1 MVLLA
6 RQDTQQDG
14 IIRRDPSI
22 PVARGSA
29 GSRVRRPNRPAAP
42 RPPAAPQEP
51 GSASQAAEPDS
62 PNFFR
67 AAERTRLGPGQ
78 QLGFGVPTQGTE
90 ITDEQAGAL
99 TVPDFEFG
107 QERGQFTNPRGT
119 FVDDPSRA
127 GRASTA
133 PTLRRGG
140 SRASENVASRQNF
153 GAAPRSRSF
162 SGSGVGRDDSIAGI
176 RARRAAR
183 QGI

>member
-14 IIRRDPSI
+14 IIRRDPTL

-29 GSRVRRPNRPAAP
+29 GGRVRRPNRPAAP
-42 RPPAAPQEP
+42 RPPAAPQAP
-51 GSASQAAEPDS
+51 GSEPLPAEPD
-62 PNFFR
+62 
-67 AAERTRLGPGQ
+67 ERQPLGPGQ
-78 QLGFGVPTQGTE
+78 RLGFGVPTEGTE
-90 ITDEQAGAL
+90 VTSEEAGAL
-99 TVPDFEFG
+99 QVPDFDFG

-140 SRASENVASRQNF
+140 SRASSNVASRQNF

-176 RARRAAR
+176 RARRAAKR
-183 QGI
+183 GV